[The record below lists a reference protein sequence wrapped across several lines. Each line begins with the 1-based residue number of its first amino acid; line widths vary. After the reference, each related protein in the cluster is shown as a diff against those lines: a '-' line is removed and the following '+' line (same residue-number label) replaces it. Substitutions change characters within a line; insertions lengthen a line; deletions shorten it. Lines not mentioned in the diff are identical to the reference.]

1 MRNQDMP
8 SMNELG
14 VDLLSTNMW
23 QRWQPVPMP
32 FLYAIGFMVAWHWS
46 VYWLSFVFLVL
57 VFSACSTSTHDVVH
71 RSLGLSPRATEWMLF
86 LMGFPLF
93 ESGHSYRS
101 THLYHH
107 KRFPHDDDLEG
118 EAAHLP
124 MWKVF
129 VSGPTFMAR
138 LWLWSWRENANRPIE
153 RLWLILEGGL
163 APGSLM
169 IGWLFMPWT
178 SAVFAYAVTVLAS
191 TFLYPLFAIHL
202 PHRHFEEGV
211 RWTEAWTCRGRWI
224 PKLFLPLAYHLEHH
238 LYPQVP
244 SHNLP
249 ELARRLQ
256 PWLVRAG
263 VEPIRVP

>member
-1 MRNQDMP
+1 MP
-8 SMNELG
+8 SLSELG
-14 VDLLSTNMW
+14 VDLLRTTWW
-23 QRWQPVPMP
+23 QRWQPIPMP
-32 FLYAIGFMVAWHWS
+32 YLYAGSFMMSWHGGI
-46 VYWLSFVFLVL
+46 YWLSFVFLVL

-71 RSLGLSPRATEWMLF
+71 RSLGLSPRATEWLLF
-86 LMGFPLF
+86 FLGLPLF

-124 MWKVF
+124 MIQVLL
-129 VSGPTFMAR
+129 SGPTFMVR
-138 LWLWSWRENANRPIE
+138 LWVWSWRSHAGRPVE
-153 RLWLILEGGL
+153 RMWLIAEGLLPLIALLVGYL
-163 APGSLM
+163 AL
-169 IGWLFMPWT
+169 PWT
-178 SAVFAYAVTVLAS
+178 NSVLAYVVAVLVS
-191 TFLYPLFAIHL
+191 TFFYPLFAIHL

-224 PKLFLPLAYHLEHH
+224 PKLFLPLAFHLEHH

-256 PWLVRAG
+256 PWLVRHG
-263 VEPIRVP
+263 VEPIRVF